1 MSAVIR
7 HLAIVLI
14 GLSVLMILPALMAL
28 AAADRSAAAA
38 FFTPAIL
45 TAGLAGG
52 IIIALR
58 DLTPPLSRVGSFFLI
73 IMTWPCLALVAALP
87 LTRISALTFGSSVFE
102 CLSALTTTG
111 MSLVT
116 DLNAQPAALLFWRAL
131 LQWYGGALTLVMMV
145 LLLAP
150 MAVGGLPH
158 RRISLVSR
166 TRSRF
171 GGRIAHQVQIILT
184 AYGATTLACMVWLIA
199 SGVSPAEAVFL
210 AFSAIS
216 TGGMTPRNGPL
227 EDYIPVAGQIGLIIF
242 MIVGATSILWQ
253 GMILRRDGH
262 QLLRHR
268 ESYAVIA
275 AAIAVGLVLG
285 ELYHLAAGRGLANLP
300 AALREGLF
308 AGASLISTTGFQ
320 IREES
325 FSVLPLAILFLCALI
340 GGGAMSTAGGLKMFR
355 IGVLL
360 RQAERELS
368 KSLFPHGIKTTRAG
382 GHVWI
387 ADDVRGIYAMVVA
400 SVLVLAFTGVSL
412 ALAGLPFAPA
422 TAAALAAFSNIGPL
436 YGAGPIAAEPWPA
449 LSDLPA
455 HGLWF
460 LGLAM
465 VAGRI
470 EVLALFGVLNIAY
483 WRNR

>member
-14 GLSVLMILPALMAL
+14 GLSVLMVLPALMAL
-28 AAADRSAAAA
+28 ADADRPIAAA
-38 FFTPAIL
+38 FITPAIL
-45 TAGLAGG
+45 TAGLAGS
-52 IIIALR
+52 IIVALR
-58 DLTPPLSRVGSFFLI
+58 DLTPPLSRAGSLFLI
-73 IMTWPCLALVAALP
+73 IVTWPCLALVAALP
-87 LTRISALTFGSSVFE
+87 LARISALTFGASLFE

-111 MSLVT
+111 MSLIVNL
-116 DLNAQPAALLFWRAL
+116 DSQPAAILFWRAL

-158 RRISLVSR
+158 RRVSLVSLAR
-166 TRSRF
+166 TRH
-171 GGRIAHQVQIILT
+171 GGHIIHQVRIVLT
-184 AYGATTLACMVWLIA
+184 AYGLTTLACMVWLIA
-199 SGVSPAEAVFL
+199 SGANPAEAVFL
-210 AFSAIS
+210 ALSTLS
-216 TGGMTPRNGPL
+216 TGGMTPRSEPL
-227 EDYIPVAGQIGLIIF
+227 ESYIPAFGQIGLIVF
-242 MIVGATSILWQ
+242 MILGATSILWQ

-268 ESYAVIA
+268 ESYAVIGA
-275 AAIAVGLVLG
+275 VFAVGLVFAG
-285 ELYHLAAGRGLANLP
+285 LYHLAAGKGLANMP
-300 AALREGLF
+300 TALLEGLF
-308 AGASLISTTGFQ
+308 AGASLISTTGFHV
-320 IREES
+320 REES
-325 FSVLPLAILFLCALI
+325 FSVLPLTILFLCALV

-355 IGVLL
+355 VGVLL

-368 KSLFPHGIKTTRAG
+368 KSLFPHGVKMARAG

-387 ADDVRGIYAMVVA
+387 DEDVRGICAMVVA
-400 SVLVLAFTGVSL
+400 SVLILAFTGAGL

-422 TAAALAAFSNIGPL
+422 IAAAIAAFSNIGPL

-455 HGLWF
+455 YGLGF
-460 LGLAM
+460 LGIAM
-465 VAGRI
+465 VVGRI

>member
-14 GLSVLMILPALMAL
+14 GLSVLMVFPALMAL
-28 AAADRSAAAA
+28 ADADRPAAVA
-38 FFTPAIL
+38 FFTPAL
-45 TAGLAGG
+45 LFAGLASG
-52 IIIALR
+52 IIVALR
-58 DLTPPLSRVGSFFLI
+58 DLTPPLGRVGSLFLI
-73 IMTWPCLALVAALP
+73 ILTWPCLALVSAVP
-87 LTRISALTFGSSVFE
+87 LARISTLTFGASVFE

-111 MSLVT
+111 MSLLT
-116 DLNAQPAALLFWRAL
+116 DLDAQPSALLFWRAL
-131 LQWYGGALTLVMMV
+131 LQWYGGALTLIMMV

-166 TRSRF
+166 TRF
-171 GGRIAHQVQIILT
+171 AGRIANQVRIILT
-184 AYGATTLACMVWLIA
+184 AYGITTLACMVWLVA
-199 SGVSPAEAVFL
+199 SGVNPAEAVFL
-210 AFSAIS
+210 AFSTLS
-216 TGGMTPRNGPL
+216 TGGMTPRDGPL
-227 EDYIPVAGQIGLIIF
+227 ETYIPVMGQFGLILF

-262 QLLRHR
+262 QLVRHR
-268 ESYAVIA
+268 ESYAVIG
-275 AAIAVGLVLG
+275 AAIIIGLILA
-285 ELYHLAAGRGLANLP
+285 ELYHLSAGRGLAKLP
-300 AALREGLF
+300 AALLEGLF
-308 AGASLISTTGFQ
+308 AGASLVSTTGFQ

-325 FSVLPLAILFLCALI
+325 FSVLPLAVLFLCALV

-368 KSLFPHGIKTTRAG
+368 KSLFPHGVKATRAG
-382 GHVWI
+382 GHVWT
-387 ADDVRGIYAMVVA
+387 DDNVRGIYAMVVA
-400 SVLVLAFTGVSL
+400 SVLVLAFTSVSL

-422 TAAALAAFSNIGPL
+422 IVASLAAFSNIGPL
-436 YGAGPIAAEPWPA
+436 YGAGPIAADPWPA
-449 LSDLPA
+449 LSGLSA
-455 HGLWF
+455 YGLWF
-460 LGLAM
+460 LGFAM

>member
-1 MSAVIR
+1 MSAIIR

-14 GLSVLMILPALMAL
+14 GLSVLMVLPALMAL
-28 AAADRSAAAA
+28 ADADRSAAVA
-38 FFTPAIL
+38 FITPAIL

-52 IIIALR
+52 IIVALR
-58 DLTPPLSRVGSFFLI
+58 DLTPPLSRVGSLFLI
-73 IMTWPCLALVAALP
+73 IVTWPSLALIAALP
-87 LTRISALTFGSSVFE
+87 LARISALTFGSSVFE
-102 CLSALTTTG
+102 SLSALTTTG
-111 MSLVT
+111 MSLIA
-116 DLNAQPAALLFWRAL
+116 DLDSQPAALLFWRAL

-166 TRSRF
+166 TRTRF
-171 GGRIAHQVQIILT
+171 GGRIAKQVQIILT
-184 AYGATTLACMVWLIA
+184 AYVFTTLACMVWLVA
-199 SGVSPAEAVFL
+199 SGVSPAEGVFL
-210 AFSAIS
+210 ALSTIS
-216 TGGMTPRNGPL
+216 TGGMTPRDGPL
-227 EDYIPVAGQIGLIIF
+227 DSYVPVFGQIGLIIF

-268 ESYAVIA
+268 ESYTVIGA
-275 AAIAVGLVLG
+275 ALAVGLILA
-285 ELYHLAAGRGLANLP
+285 ELYHLAAGKSFANLP
-300 AALREGLF
+300 TALLEGLF
-308 AGASLISTTGFQ
+308 AGASLISTTGFHV
-320 IREES
+320 REES
-325 FSVLPLAILFLCALI
+325 FSVLPLAVLFLCALV
-340 GGGAMSTAGGLKMFR
+340 GGGAISTAGGLKMFR
-355 IGVLL
+355 VGVLL

-368 KSLFPHGIKTTRAG
+368 KSLFPHGVKTTRAG

-387 ADDVRGIYAMVVA
+387 DDDVRGIYAMVVA
-400 SVLVLAFTGVSL
+400 SVLILAFTSTSL

-449 LSDLPA
+449 LSSLPA
-455 HGLWF
+455 HGLGF
-460 LGLAM
+460 LGIAM

>member
-14 GLSVLMILPALMAL
+14 GLSVLMLLPALMAL
-28 AAADRSAAAA
+28 ADADRSAAAA
-38 FFTPAIL
+38 FITPAIL
-45 TAGLAGG
+45 TAGLAGS
-52 IIIALR
+52 IIVALR
-58 DLTPPLSRVGSFFLI
+58 DLTPPLSRVGSLILI
-73 IMTWPCLALVAALP
+73 IVTWPCLALVAALP
-87 LTRISALTFGSSVFE
+87 LARISALTFGSSVFE

-111 MSLVT
+111 MSLIV
-116 DLNAQPAALLFWRAL
+116 DLDSQPVALLFWRAL

-166 TRSRF
+166 TRTGF
-171 GGRIAHQVQIILT
+171 GGRIASQVRIILT
-184 AYGATTLACMVWLIA
+184 AYVFTTLACMVWLVA
-199 SGVSPAEAVFL
+199 SGVSPAEAGFL
-210 AFSAIS
+210 ALSTIS
-216 TGGMTPRNGPL
+216 TGGMTPRDGPL
-227 EDYIPVAGQIGLIIF
+227 DSYVPVFGQIGLIIF

-268 ESYAVIA
+268 ESYAVIGA
-275 AAIAVGLVLG
+275 AVAVGLVLA
-285 ELYHLAAGRGLANLP
+285 ELYHLAAGRGLAKLP
-300 AALREGLF
+300 AALLEGLF
-308 AGASLISTTGFQ
+308 AGASLISTTGFHV
-320 IREES
+320 REES
-325 FSVLPLAILFLCALI
+325 FSVLPLAVLFLCALV

-355 IGVLL
+355 VGVLL

-368 KSLFPHGIKTTRAG
+368 KSLFPHRIKTTRAG

-387 ADDVRGIYAMVVA
+387 DDDVRGIYAMVVA
-400 SVLVLAFTGVSL
+400 SVLVLAFTSAGL

-449 LSDLPA
+449 LSSLPA
-455 HGLWF
+455 HGLGF
-460 LGLAM
+460 LGIAM
-465 VAGRI
+465 IAGRI

>member
-14 GLSVLMILPALMAL
+14 GLSILMVLPAMMAL
-28 AAADRSAAAA
+28 ADADRSVAAA
-38 FFTPAIL
+38 FITPAIL
-45 TAGLAGG
+45 AAGLAGA

-58 DLTPPLSRVGSFFLI
+58 GLAPPLSRVGSLFLI
-73 IMTWPCLALVAALP
+73 IITWPCLALVAALP
-87 LTRISALTFGSSVFE
+87 LARISALTFGSSVFE

-111 MSLVT
+111 MSLIV
-116 DLNAQPAALLFWRAL
+116 DLDSQPAAILFWRAL
-131 LQWYGGALTLVMMV
+131 LQWYGGALTLVMMT

-166 TRSRF
+166 TRARF
-171 GGRIAHQVQIILT
+171 GGPIAHQVQIILT
-184 AYGATTLACMVWLIA
+184 AYGSTTLACMVWLIA
-199 SGVSPAEAVFL
+199 SGVKPSEAVFL
-210 AFSAIS
+210 ALSTLS
-216 TGGMTPRNGPL
+216 TGGMTARAGPL
-227 EDYIPVAGQIGLIIF
+227 DSYIPVFGQIGLIVF
-242 MIVGATSILWQ
+242 MILGATSILWQ
-253 GMILRRDGH
+253 GMILRRDTH

-268 ESYAVIA
+268 ESYAVIGA
-275 AAIAVGLVLG
+275 VFAVGLVLA
-285 ELYHLAAGRGLANLP
+285 ELYHLAAGKGLANLP
-300 AALREGLF
+300 TSLIEGLF
-308 AGASLISTTGFQ
+308 AGASLISTTGFHV
-320 IREES
+320 REES
-325 FSVLPLAILFLCALI
+325 FSVLPLTVLFLCALI

-355 IGVLL
+355 FGVLL

-368 KSLFPHGIKTTRAG
+368 KSLFPHGVKTTRAG

-387 ADDVRGIYAMVVA
+387 DDDVRGIYAMVVA
-400 SVLVLAFTGVSL
+400 SVLVLAFTG
-412 ALAGLPFAPA
+412 AGLAVAGVPFSPA
-422 TAAALAAFSNIGPL
+422 FAAALAAFSNIGPL

-449 LSDLPA
+449 LSSLPA
-455 HGLWF
+455 YGLGI
-460 LGLAM
+460 LGIAM

>member
-28 AAADRSAAAA
+28 ADSDRSAAAA
-38 FFTPAIL
+38 FITPAIL

-52 IIIALR
+52 IIVALR
-58 DLTPPLSRVGSFFLI
+58 DLTPPLSRAGSLFLI
-73 IMTWPCLALVAALP
+73 IVTWPSLALIAALP
-87 LTRISALTFGSSVFE
+87 LARISALTFGASVFE
-102 CLSALTTTG
+102 SLSALTTTG
-111 MSLVT
+111 MSLIV
-116 DLNAQPAALLFWRAL
+116 DLDSQPAALLFWRAL
-131 LQWYGGALTLVMMV
+131 LQWYGGALTLIMMV

-166 TRSRF
+166 SRTRF
-171 GGRIAHQVQIILT
+171 GGRIAKQVQIILT
-184 AYGATTLACMVWLIA
+184 AYVFTTLACIVWLVA

-210 AFSAIS
+210 ALSTIS
-216 TGGMTPRNGPL
+216 TGGMTPRDGPL
-227 EDYIPVAGQIGLIIF
+227 DSYVPMFGQIGLIIF

-268 ESYAVIA
+268 ESYAVIGA
-275 AAIAVGLVLG
+275 ALAVGLILA
-285 ELYHLAAGRGLANLP
+285 ELYHLAAGKGLANLP
-300 AALREGLF
+300 VALLEGLF
-308 AGASLISTTGFQ
+308 AGASLISTTGFHV
-320 IREES
+320 REES
-325 FSVLPLAILFLCALI
+325 FSVLPLAVLFFCALV

-355 IGVLL
+355 VGVLL

-368 KSLFPHGIKTTRAG
+368 KSLFPHGVKTTRAG

-387 ADDVRGIYAMVVA
+387 DDDVRGIYAMVVG
-400 SVLVLAFTGVSL
+400 SVLVLAFTSVSL

-455 HGLWF
+455 HGLVF
-460 LGLAM
+460 LGIAM

>member
-7 HLAIVLI
+7 YLAIVLI
-14 GLSVLMILPALMAL
+14 GLSVLMVLPALMAL
-28 AAADRSAAAA
+28 GAADQSTASA
-38 FFTPAIL
+38 FFTPALL

-52 IIIALR
+52 IIVALR
-58 DLTPPLSRVGSFFLI
+58 DLTPPLSRVGSLFLI
-73 IMTWPCLALVAALP
+73 VLTWPCLALVAALP
-87 LTRISALTFGSSVFE
+87 LARISDLTFGSSVFE
-102 CLSALTTTG
+102 SLSALTTTG
-111 MSLVT
+111 MSVIDNL
-116 DLNAQPAALLFWRAL
+116 DSQPTALLFWRAL

-150 MAVGGLPH
+150 MAIGGLPH

-166 TRSRF
+166 TRTRF
-171 GGRIAHQVQIILT
+171 SGRIAHQVSIILT
-184 AYGATTLACMVWLIA
+184 AYGSTTLACMVWLIA

-210 AFSAIS
+210 ALSTIS
-216 TGGMTPRNGPL
+216 TGGMTPHDGPL
-227 EDYIPVAGQIGLIIF
+227 EDYVPVFGQIGLIIF

-275 AAIAVGLVLG
+275 VAIGVGLVLA
-285 ELYHLAAGRGLANLP
+285 ELYHLAAGRGLGNLP
-300 AALREGLF
+300 TALREGLF
-308 AGASLISTTGFQ
+308 AGASLISTTGFHV
-320 IREES
+320 REES
-325 FSVLPLAILFLCALI
+325 FSVLPLAVLFLCALV

-360 RQAERELS
+360 RHAERELS
-368 KSLFPHGIKTTRAG
+368 KSLFPHGVKTTRAG

-387 ADDVRGIYAMVVA
+387 GDDVRGIYAMVVA
-400 SVLVLAFTGVSL
+400 SILVLAFTGASL

-422 TAAALAAFSNIGPL
+422 ITAALAAFSNIGPL
-436 YGAGPIAAEPWPA
+436 YGAGPVAAEPWPA
-449 LSDLPA
+449 LSALPV

-460 LGLAM
+460 LGIAM

-470 EVLALFGVLNIAY
+470 EVLAFFGVLNIAY